1 VQVRQTEDARDKLFA
16 SGGAV
21 VRGESRRGLIA
32 VQAWPSVFKI

>member
-21 VRGESRRGLIA
+21 VPWREQKRVKCSAGMAIS
-32 VQAWPSVFKI
+32 F